1 LGYFEVANVNVT
13 RTYTTRAEVPFF
25 IEEVCTYS
33 PTRRLDDCPTT
44 CLRCSELNNSTTKL
58 LLGGLIRER
67 RLGIRDW
74 GKEDKR
80 LEIGRI
86 EIERLATREWEKL

>member
-1 LGYFEVANVNVT
+1 L
-13 RTYTTRAEVPFF
+13 
-25 IEEVCTYS
+25 
-33 PTRRLDDCPTT
+33 
-44 CLRCSELNNSTTKL
+44 LRCSEFNNSTTKL

>member
-1 LGYFEVANVNVT
+1 M
-13 RTYTTRAEVPFF
+13 
-25 IEEVCTYS
+25 CTYS

-44 CLRCSELNNSTTKL
+44 CSAAVNLIKALLKL